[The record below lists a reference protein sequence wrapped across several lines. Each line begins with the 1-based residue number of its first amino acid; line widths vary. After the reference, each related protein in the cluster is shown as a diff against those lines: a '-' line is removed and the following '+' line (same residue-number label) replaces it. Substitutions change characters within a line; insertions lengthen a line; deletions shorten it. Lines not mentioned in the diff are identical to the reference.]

1 MSVRTEETMLH
12 SQLHEAYDQLVHQLM
27 ALHSGLKQDQQAG
40 YSHWVPRSELEIS
53 ADIHP
58 IDQACEIYL
67 ALFFFDGQDSH
78 ETISRHGLISA
89 SENTLSKALLVNE
102 AKTRFK
108 SCISAIRVHFP
119 QRLKIISHEF
129 AERHPA
135 IRMALRGQSL
145 NRLHLKQC
153 YRHIPVFTQR
163 PTRIGFTWS
172 MDNRS
177 ITRVSVMEAEQRLLK
192 LGEEKD
198 HVQAQLNKLY
208 NLNGNNSGS
217 LRKVQLL
224 PPCVK
229 ANCVFDEQGKIS
241 RKILSCPMPI
251 LIPGYPHEPLPSYK
265 HLSIEPPKERTRP
278 KRLDNKLSQEAFLP
292 SINVYLSEACA

>member
-1 MSVRTEETMLH
+1 MSFAIEESMLH
-12 SQLHEAYDQLVHQLM
+12 TRLHDAYDQLTDALL
-27 ALHSGLKQDQQAG
+27 ALHQGLKQDQQAG
-40 YSHWVPRSELEIS
+40 YSAWVPLAPLELTARIT
-53 ADIHP
+53 P
-58 IDQACEIYL
+58 IDQACELYL

-89 SENTLSKALLVNE
+89 STKTLSKALLVNQ
-102 AKTRFK
+102 AKTQFK
-108 SCISAIRVHFP
+108 NCISAIKENFP
-119 QRLKIISHEF
+119 QLFKNIPHEF

-163 PTRIGFTWS
+163 PIRVGFTWS

-177 ITRVSVMEAEQRLLK
+177 ITRVSVTEAEQRLLK
-192 LGEEKD
+192 LGEEKE
-198 HVQAQLNKLY
+198 HVQTQLNKLY
-208 NLNGNNSGS
+208 SLDGQNSQG

-229 ANCVFDEQGKIS
+229 ANLVFDDQGEIS

-251 LIPGYPHEPLPSYK
+251 LIPGYPHEPLPDYK
-265 HLSIEPPKERTRP
+265 ALSIEPPKERTRV
-278 KRLDNKLSQEAFLP
+278 KRLDNKLSTEAFLP
-292 SINVYLSEACA
+292 SINVYLSEVC